1 MMIGKVLRVGY
12 IGREKVLTPNAPAPG
27 DVSAGEEVQTAPPV
41 TVESLLEL
49 SEQSDETANFD
60 KARVLAN
67 IETK

>member
-27 DVSAGEEVQTAPPV
+27 DVSAGEEVQAAPPV

-49 SEQSDETANFD
+49 SEQADETGNLE
-60 KARVLAN
+60 KARILAN

>member
-27 DVSAGEEVQTAPPV
+27 DVSVGEEVQTAPPV

-49 SEQSDETANFD
+49 SEQADETGHLE
-60 KARVLAN
+60 KARVLTN
-67 IETK
+67 T